1 MQAVASLGPER
12 LELIETP
19 DPTIEAPG
27 DAVVRVTTT
36 ALCGA
41 DLFPYH
47 GWVPGF
53 LPGTILGHESVGV
66 VESVGAGV
74 TGLQPGDRVVSN
86 STISCGTCVTCRAGR
101 SSQCPDRALFG
112 YSGVYRQLHGGQA
125 ERVRVPNADRT
136 LRVLPDDVTDEQ
148 AVFVADMLPTAYS
161 GVRRAELTPGD
172 VAVIVGCGTL
182 GLMAILFA
190 TRVARTVIAVDGIP
204 ARRSLATQL
213 GAHAAVG
220 PEDAAAVIA
229 EATGGLGADGVI
241 EAAGSPGAL
250 GAAIG
255 FARGQGTIS
264 VIGAHFEPDFPLDM
278 GRMFER
284 ELTLRVTWGHGLDD
298 RDRIL
303 AMLAAGTIDPTP
315 TITHR
320 FPLAEAA
327 EAYRVFDGRE
337 AIKVLLR
344 P

>member
-1 MQAVASLGPER
+1 MRAVASLGPER
-12 LELIETP
+12 VELIEAP
-19 DPTIEAPG
+19 DPVIGAPG
-27 DAVVRVTTT
+27 DAIVRVTTT

-53 LPGTILGHESVGV
+53 LPGTILGHELVGV
-66 VESVGAGV
+66 VEAVGAAV
-74 TGLQPGDRVVSN
+74 SHVRPGDRVVAN
-86 STISCGTCVTCRAGR
+86 STISCGTCLACRAGR
-101 SSQCPDRALFG
+101 SSQCPERALFG

-125 ERVRVPNADRT
+125 ELVRVPSADRT
-136 LRVLPDDVTDEQ
+136 LLRLPDEVTDEQ
-148 AVFVADMLPTAYS
+148 AVFLADMLPTGLS
-161 GVRRAELTPGD
+161 GVRRAELQPGD
-172 VAVIVGCGTL
+172 VAVVVGCGTV

-190 TRVARTVIAVDGIP
+190 ARVARTVIAVDGIA
-204 ARRSLATQL
+204 ARRALAARS
-213 GAHAAVG
+213 GATAVA
-220 PEDAAAVIA
+220 PEEAAAVLDA
-229 EATGGLGADGVI
+229 ATDGLGADGVI

-250 GAAIG
+250 TAAVG
-255 FARGQGTIS
+255 YARGQGTVS

-303 AMLAAGTIDPTP
+303 AMLVAGSIDPSP
-315 TITHR
+315 AITHR

-327 EAYRVFDGRE
+327 QAYRVFDARE
-337 AIKVLLR
+337 AVKVLLT

>member
-1 MQAVASLGPER
+1 MKAVASFGPER
-12 LELIETP
+12 LELIEVA
-19 DPTIEAPG
+19 DPVVVDTG
-27 DAVVRVTTT
+27 DAVVRVTLT

-53 LPGTILGHESVGV
+53 LPGTILGHEYVGV
-66 VESVGAGV
+66 VESVGPAV
-74 TGLQPGDRVVSN
+74 TAVRPGDRVVSN
-86 STISCGTCVTCRAGR
+86 STISCGSCVVCRAGR

-125 ERVRVPNADRT
+125 ERVRVPAADRT
-136 LRVLPDDVTDEQ
+136 LRVLPDGVSDEQ
-148 AVFVADMLPTAYS
+148 AVFVADMLPTGLS
-161 GVRRAELTPGD
+161 GVRSAGLGIGD
-172 VAVIVGCGTL
+172 VAVVVGCGTV

-190 TRVARTVIAVDGIP
+190 TRVARMVIAVDGI
-204 ARRSLATQL
+204 ADRRALAASL
-213 GAHAAVG
+213 GATAVAPDEVAEAIAA
-220 PEDAAAVIA
+220 
-229 EATGGLGADGVI
+229 ATGGLGADGVI

-250 GAAIG
+250 SAAIG
-255 FARGQGTIS
+255 YARGQGTVS

-278 GRMFER
+278 GRMFEK

-303 AMLAAGTIDPTP
+303 AMLADGSIDPT
-315 TITHR
+315 TAISHR

-327 EAYRVFDGRE
+327 EAYRVFDARQ
-337 AIKVLLR
+337 AVKVLLV

>member
-1 MQAVASLGPER
+1 MKAVVSFGPER
-12 LELIETP
+12 LELTEVADPAIE
-19 DPTIEAPG
+19 DPG
-27 DAVVRVTTT
+27 DAIVRVTLT

-53 LPGTILGHESVGV
+53 LAGTILGHEYVGV
-66 VESVGAGV
+66 VESVGPAVSGMR
-74 TGLQPGDRVVSN
+74 PGDRVVSN
-86 STISCGTCVTCRAGR
+86 STVSCGSCVACRAGR

-125 ERVRVPNADRT
+125 ERVRVPGADRT
-136 LRVLPDDVTDEQ
+136 LRVVPDGVTDEQ
-148 AVFVADMLPTAYS
+148 AVFVADMLPTGLS
-161 GVRRAELTPGD
+161 GVRGAGLGIGD
-172 VAVIVGCGTL
+172 VAVVVGCGTV

-190 TRVARTVIAVDGIP
+190 TRIARTVIAVDGI
-204 ARRSLATQL
+204 ADRRALATRM
-213 GAHAAVG
+213 GATAVA
-220 PEDAAAVIA
+220 PDDAADAIA
-229 EATGGLGADGVI
+229 AATGGLGADGVI

-250 GAAIG
+250 SAAIG
-255 FARGQGTIS
+255 FARGLGSVS

-303 AMLAAGTIDPTP
+303 GMLAEGSLDPTP
-315 TITHR
+315 AISHR

-327 EAYRVFDGRE
+327 EAYRVFDARE
-337 AIKVLLR
+337 AVKVLLV

>member
-1 MQAVASLGPER
+1 MRAVASLGPER
-12 LELIETP
+12 LELVEVP
-19 DPTIEAPG
+19 DPVLEAPG
-27 DAVVRVTTT
+27 DAIVKVTAT

-53 LPGTILGHESVGV
+53 LAGTILGHEFVGV
-66 VESVGAGV
+66 VESVGSAVSGV
-74 TGLQPGDRVVSN
+74 GVGDRVVAN
-86 STISCGTCVTCRAGR
+86 STISCGACAACRAGR
-101 SSQCPDRALFG
+101 SSQCAERALFG

-125 ERVRVPNADRT
+125 ERVRVPGASRA
-136 LRVLPDDVTDEQ
+136 LRVLPDAVTDEQ
-148 AVFVADMLPTAYS
+148 ALFVADMLPTGLS
-161 GVRRAELTPGD
+161 GVRRADLATGD
-172 VAVIVGCGTL
+172 VAVVVGCGTV

-190 TRVARTVIAVDGIP
+190 TRIARVVIAVDGI
-204 ARRSLATQL
+204 AQRRDLATRL
-213 GAHAAVG
+213 GALAVA
-220 PEDAAAVIA
+220 PEAAAETVMA
-229 EATGGLGADGVI
+229 ATDGLGADGVI

-250 GAAIG
+250 AAAVG
-255 FARGQGTIS
+255 LVRGQGTIS

-303 AMLAAGTIDPTP
+303 AMLAAGIIDPTP

-337 AIKVLLR
+337 AIKVVLT

>member
-1 MQAVASLGPER
+1 MRAVASMGPER
-12 LELIETP
+12 LELVEVP
-19 DPTIEAPG
+19 DPVIEAPG
-27 DAVVRVTTT
+27 DAIVRVTTT

-53 LPGTILGHESVGV
+53 LPGTILGHEFVGV
-66 VESVGAGV
+66 VETVGAAVGEV
-74 TGLQPGDRVVSN
+74 RPGDRVVSN
-86 STISCGTCVTCRAGR
+86 STISCGTCLACRAGR

-125 ERVRVPNADRT
+125 ERVRVPGADRT
-136 LRVLPDDVTDEQ
+136 LRVLPEGVSDEQ
-148 AVFVADMLPTAYS
+148 AVFVADMLPTGLS
-161 GVRRAELTPGD
+161 GARRADLAAGD
-172 VAVIVGCGTL
+172 VAVVVGCGTV

-190 TRVARTVIAVDGIP
+190 TRVARTVIAVDGI
-204 ARRSLATQL
+204 AGRRELAHRL
-213 GAHAAVG
+213 GATAVA
-220 PEDAAAVIA
+220 PDDAAAAIA
-229 EATGGLGADGVI
+229 AATDGLGADGVI

-250 GAAIG
+250 TAAIG
-255 FARGQGTIS
+255 FVRGQGTVS
-264 VIGAHFEPDFPLDM
+264 VIGAHFEPDFPLDL

-303 AMLAAGTIDPTP
+303 SMLAAGVIDPTP

-320 FPLAEAA
+320 FPLADAA

-337 AIKVLLR
+337 AVKVLLT

>member
-1 MQAVASLGPER
+1 MKAVASLGPDR
-12 LELIETP
+12 LEVIEVA
-19 DPTIEAPG
+19 DPVIEDPG
-27 DAVVRVTTT
+27 DAIVGVTLT

-47 GWVPGF
+47 GYVPGF
-53 LPGTILGHESVGV
+53 LAGTILGHEYVGV

-74 TGLQPGDRVVSN
+74 TAVRPGDRVVSN
-86 STISCGTCVTCRAGR
+86 STVACGSCVACRAGR
-101 SSQCPDRALFG
+101 PSQCAERALFG

-125 ERVRVPNADRT
+125 ERVRVPGADRT
-136 LRVLPDDVTDEQ
+136 LRVVPEGVSDEQ
-148 AVFVADMLPTAYS
+148 AVFVADMLPTGLS
-161 GVRRAELTPGD
+161 GVRRADLGIGD
-172 VAVIVGCGTL
+172 VAVVVGCGTV

-204 ARRSLATQL
+204 DRRALAARMGAT
-213 GAHAAVG
+213 AVAPDEAA
-220 PEDAAAVIA
+220 DAIAAATA
-229 EATGGLGADGVI
+229 GLGADGVI

-250 GAAIG
+250 AAAIG
-255 FARGQGTIS
+255 YARGLGTVS

-303 AMLAAGTIDPTP
+303 AMLADGTLDPTP
-315 TITHR
+315 AISHR

-327 EAYRVFDGRE
+327 EAYRVFDARE
-337 AIKVLLR
+337 AVKVLLV

>member
-1 MQAVASLGPER
+1 MKALAWFGPER
-12 LELIETP
+12 LELVDVADPVLQDP
-19 DPTIEAPG
+19 D
-27 DAVVRVTTT
+27 DAIVRVSLT

-53 LPGTILGHESVGV
+53 LAGTILGHEFVGV
-66 VESVGAGV
+66 VEATGSAVSGV
-74 TGLQPGDRVVSN
+74 RPGDRVVAN
-86 STISCGTCVTCRAGR
+86 STISCGACVTCRAGR

-112 YSGVYRQLHGGQA
+112 YSGVYRRLHGGQA
-125 ERVRVPNADRT
+125 ERVRVPHASRT
-136 LRVLPDDVTDEQ
+136 LRVIPEGISDDQ
-148 AVFVADMLPTAYS
+148 AVFVADMLPTGLS
-161 GVRRAELTPGD
+161 GVRSAALTMGD
-172 VAVIVGCGTL
+172 LAVVVGCGTV

-190 TRVARTVIAVDGIP
+190 TRVAGAVIAVDGI
-204 ARRSLATQL
+204 AQRRDLATRL
-213 GAHAAVG
+213 GATAVA
-220 PEDAAAVIA
+220 PEAAADAVA
-229 EATGGLGADGVI
+229 AATDTLGADAVI

-250 GAAIG
+250 SAAIG
-255 FARGQGTIS
+255 YARGQGTIS

-303 AMLAAGTIDPTP
+303 AMLATGAIDPTP
-315 TITHR
+315 AITHR

-337 AIKVLLR
+337 AVKVVLT

>member
-1 MQAVASLGPER
+1 MKAVASFGPEDVR
-12 LELIETP
+12 LIDAP
-19 DPTIEAPG
+19 DPVIAAPT
-27 DAVVRVTTT
+27 DAVVRVVAT

-47 GWVPGF
+47 GYVPGF
-53 LPGTILGHESVGV
+53 LAGTILGHEYVGV
-66 VESVGAGV
+66 VESVGAAV
-74 TGLQPGDRVVSN
+74 RSVKPGDRVVSN
-86 STISCGTCVTCRAGR
+86 STISCGACTACRAGR

-112 YSGVYRQLHGGQA
+112 YSGVYQQLHGGQA
-125 ERVRVPNADRT
+125 ELVRVPMADRS
-136 LRVLPDDVTDEQ
+136 LKPIPDGVTDEQ
-148 AVFVADMLPTAYS
+148 AVFVADMLPTGYS
-161 GVRRAELTPGD
+161 GVRRADLTVGD
-172 VAVIVGCGTL
+172 VAVVVGCGTV

-190 TRVARTVIAVDGIP
+190 TKVARTVIAVDGIA
-204 ARRSLATQL
+204 ARRELAASL
-213 GAHAAVG
+213 GAQAVS
-220 PEDAAAVIA
+220 PDEAAAAIA

-250 GAAIG
+250 QAAIG

-264 VIGAHFEPDFPLDM
+264 VIGAHFEPDFPLNL
-278 GRMFER
+278 GLMFEK
-284 ELTLRVTWGHGLDD
+284 ELSLRVTWGHGFND

-315 TITHR
+315 AITHR
-320 FPLAEAA
+320 FPLADAA

>member
-1 MQAVASLGPER
+1 MKAVASFGPEQ
-12 LELIETP
+12 LELIDVA
-19 DPTIEAPG
+19 DPVIEAPG
-27 DAVVRVTTT
+27 DAIVRVTLT

-53 LPGTILGHESVGV
+53 LPGTILGHEYVGV
-66 VESVGAGV
+66 VESVGAAV
-74 TGLQPGDRVVSN
+74 SAVRPGDRVVSN
-86 STISCGTCVTCRAGR
+86 STISCGTCVACRAGR

-125 ERVRVPNADRT
+125 ERVRVPGADRT
-136 LRVLPDDVTDEQ
+136 LRVLPEGVSDEQ
-148 AVFVADMLPTAYS
+148 AVFVADMLPTGLS
-161 GVRRAELTPGD
+161 GVRSAALGIGD
-172 VAVIVGCGTL
+172 VAVVVGCGTV

-190 TRVARTVIAVDGIP
+190 TRVARTVIAVDGIADRRALA
-204 ARRSLATQL
+204 ARMGAT
-213 GAHAAVG
+213 AVA
-220 PEDAAAVIA
+220 PDEVADVIA
-229 EATGGLGADGVI
+229 AATGGLGADGVI

-250 GAAIG
+250 SAAIG
-255 FARGQGTIS
+255 YARGQGTVS

-303 AMLAAGTIDPTP
+303 AMLAEGTLDPTP
-315 TITHR
+315 AISHR

-327 EAYRVFDGRE
+327 EAYRVFDARE
-337 AIKVLLR
+337 AVKVLLI

>member
-1 MQAVASLGPER
+1 MGPDR
-12 LELIETP
+12 LELVEVP
-19 DPTIEAPG
+19 DPAIEAPG

-53 LPGTILGHESVGV
+53 LPGTILGHELVGV
-66 VESVGAGV
+66 VEAVGPEVRGV
-74 TGLQPGDRVVSN
+74 RAGDRVVAN
-86 STISCGTCVTCRAGR
+86 STISCGTCVACRAGR
-101 SSQCPDRALFG
+101 SSQCADRALFG

-125 ERVRVPNADRT
+125 ERVRVPGADRT
-136 LRVLPDDVTDEQ
+136 LRVVPEGIADEQ
-148 AVFVADMLPTAYS
+148 AVFVADMLPTGLS
-161 GVRRAELTPGD
+161 GVRRADLQMGD
-172 VAVIVGCGTL
+172 VAVVVGCGTV

-190 TRVARTVIAVDGIP
+190 TRVARTVIAVDGI
-204 ARRSLATQL
+204 AQRRELATRM
-213 GAHAAVG
+213 GALAVA
-220 PEDAAAVIA
+220 PDAAPDAVA
-229 EATGGLGADGVI
+229 EATDGLGADGVI
-241 EAAGSPGAL
+241 EAAGSPVAL
-250 GAAIG
+250 TAAIG

-298 RDRIL
+298 RDRVL

-315 TITHR
+315 AITHR

-327 EAYRVFDGRE
+327 EAYRTFDARE
-337 AIKVLLR
+337 AVKVLLT

>member
-1 MQAVASLGPER
+1 VRAVASLGPDR
-12 LELIETP
+12 LGIVDVA
-19 DPTIEAPG
+19 DPVVEAPG

-53 LPGTILGHESVGV
+53 LSGTILGHEYVGV
-66 VESVGAGV
+66 VDSVGPAVAGIRV
-74 TGLQPGDRVVSN
+74 GDRVVSN
-86 STISCGTCVTCRAGR
+86 STISCGVCVTCRAGR
-101 SSQCPDRALFG
+101 SSQCTDRALFG

-136 LRVLPDDVTDEQ
+136 LLRLPDTVTDEQ
-148 AVFVADMLPTAYS
+148 AVFLADMLPTGLS
-161 GVRRAELTPGD
+161 GVRRAELEPGD
-172 VAVIVGCGTL
+172 VAVVVGCGTV

-190 TRVARTVIAVDGIP
+190 MRVARTVIAVDGI
-204 ARRSLATQL
+204 AERRALATRL
-213 GAHAAVG
+213 GATAVAPDVAA
-220 PEDAAAVIA
+220 DAIA

-241 EAAGSPGAL
+241 EAAGSAGAL
-250 GAAIG
+250 AAAVG
-255 FARGQGTIS
+255 FARGQGTVS

-298 RDRIL
+298 RERIL
-303 AMLAAGTIDPTP
+303 GMLANGVIDPTP
-315 TITHR
+315 VITHR
-320 FPLAEAA
+320 FPLAEAE
-327 EAYRVFDGRE
+327 EAYRVFDARE
-337 AIKVLLR
+337 AIKVLLV